1 MLVSPLGSEMFV
13 KREQPIKSPTPML
26 VTPAGIVI
34 LVNAV
39 LTKLKPSKV
48 VRPLGR
54 VTLARLVQS

>member
-1 MLVSPLGSEMFV
+1 MLVNPLGSEMLV
-13 KREQPIKSPTPML
+13 KSEQPIKSPTPML

>member
-1 MLVSPLGSEMFV
+1 MLVNPLGSEMLV
-13 KREQPIKSPTPML
+13 KSEQPLNTYGPML